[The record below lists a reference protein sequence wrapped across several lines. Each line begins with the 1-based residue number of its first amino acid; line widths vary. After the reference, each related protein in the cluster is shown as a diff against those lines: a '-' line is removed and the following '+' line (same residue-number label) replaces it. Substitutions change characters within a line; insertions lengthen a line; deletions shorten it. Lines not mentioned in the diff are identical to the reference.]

1 MSASYVGNVPFVA
14 HARCKRGLRWR
25 GTFPYHLFSLT
36 LVGGATYDLPR
47 GRVEISAGDLLHFA
61 PQAMQDWQV
70 TGQQGWKVGYLITSL
85 PAAMGSLLPPP
96 NLAPGIGRIR
106 LEPPETV
113 RMARIFREMQTW
125 SERSTPLR
133 EQLVLNLLEHIL
145 LSVRS
150 LQPAAAV
157 DRRIAVARE
166 FLHGA
171 IEDPIVLADVVRAS
185 GLSRAR
191 LCTLF
196 REQLDA
202 TPMAY
207 LERLRLE
214 QAARLILFSADP
226 IGEIAERLGFG
237 DRGYFDKRFK
247 RRWGLTP
254 RAYRLA
260 GADGSGAALPR
271 RL

>member
-1 MSASYVGNVPFVA
+1 MSANYVGNVPFVA
-14 HARCKRGLRWR
+14 HARCTRGMRWC

-36 LVGGATYDLPR
+36 LVGGATYDLPD
-47 GRVEISAGDLLHFA
+47 GRVEITAGDLLHFA
-61 PQAMQDWQV
+61 PRAMQDWQV
-70 TGQQGWKVGYLITSL
+70 TGQQGWKVGYLIVSL

-106 LEPPETV
+106 LERTETA
-113 RMARIFREMQTW
+113 RMARIFHEMQAW

-133 EQLVLNLLEHIL
+133 EQLVLNLLEYIL
-145 LSVRS
+145 LSLRS
-150 LQPAAAV
+150 LQPVSAV
-157 DRRIAVARE
+157 DGRIALARE

-171 IEDPIVLADVVRAS
+171 IEEPIVLADVVRAS

-196 REQLDA
+196 KEHLDT
-202 TPMAY
+202 TPMVY

-214 QAARLILFSADP
+214 QAARLILFTADP
-226 IGEIAERLGFG
+226 IGVIAERLGYS

-260 GADGSGAALPR
+260 GADGSGPTQPQR
-271 RL
+271 Q